1 MSTRLISDR
10 ANHQSLKCVLSA
22 LRSRYDLAVVLTSS
36 PLSFGV
42 SRVPYLLGDRV
53 SLFCPNEMAKLVHG
67 AAVPARD
74 ISLIEWERSTFQ
86 AEVAPLYRERKLTEG
101 VRAAFRQAQCVV
113 AKVEQSQSLVE
124 IVMWCSVFPA
134 LCDGGLLEEHERSAL
149 PELVSWF
156 QGFSQRNAE
165 VISEAFGVLGAQ
177 EEADFLRVRR
187 KFALTPAQ
195 SKPFYV
201 TTPIYYVN
209 ASPHIGHVY
218 STLIADTVARYHRL
232 KGEEVFFCTGTD
244 EHGQKVANAAE
255 AKGLTPY
262 EFTTQVSNSFKK
274 CFTDFGLEWNHFIR
288 TTDKAHEDN
297 VQDMWRKLEA
307 QGDIYLGKYEG
318 WYCVSDEAFLT
329 AQNVTDGF
337 DKEGNA
343 CKVSIESGHPVTWM
357 VEENYKF
364 RLTKF
369 QEPLLKWLKENPQ
382 SIVPDHRRREVI
394 KFVEGGLIDL
404 SVSRRIDQC
413 SWGIPIPGNEK
424 HVIYVW
430 LDALSNY
437 YTAAKL
443 NKDGSVADSYETLNR
458 WPADLHVLGK
468 DILKFHAIYW
478 PAFLLS
484 AGLPLPK
491 KLVAHGWWTKDKQK
505 ISKALGNVF
514 DPVEKANEFG
524 LDALKYFLLRDSTFA
539 DDGDYSDHNMAMRL
553 NSELADTLGN
563 LLLRCV
569 SRKINPKAVWPAPG
583 AFTER
588 DLGVMEAVKELPGTV
603 DHYFLLPDLQ
613 KAMMSVYDILRDL
626 NQYTT
631 ENAPWKLVKEDP
643 ARLDTVLFV
652 MMEALRVCVIMLSP
666 VLVEKSVVMLDLL
679 GVPAASRT
687 GIESFKWGVVPA
699 GTPLGAESNEIVFPK
714 VDAKK
719 YTDAAAAASSAAG
732 KK

>member
-1 MSTRLISDR
+1 
-10 ANHQSLKCVLSA
+10 
-22 LRSRYDLAVVLTSS
+22 
-36 PLSFGV
+36 
-42 SRVPYLLGDRV
+42 
-53 SLFCPNEMAKLVHG
+53 MAKLVHG
-67 AAVPARD
+67 DSVSAGDV
-74 ISLIEWERSTFQ
+74 SLIEWERTTFQ
-86 AEVAPLYRERKLTEG
+86 SQVAPLYRERRLNDS
-101 VRAAFRQAQCVV
+101 VRSAFAQAQTI
-113 AKVEQSQSLVE
+113 ARKLEPSQALVE
-124 IVMWCSVFPA
+124 IVLWCSVFPA
-134 LCDGGLLEEHERSAL
+134 LCDGGLLEDDERAAL
-149 PELVSWF
+149 PDLVAWF
-156 QGFSQRNAE
+156 TGFAQRHAD

-187 KFALTPAQ
+187 KFALTPPQ

-232 KGEEVFFCTGTD
+232 KGEEVFFVTGTD

-255 AKGLTPY
+255 AKGLTPF
-262 EFTTQVSNSFKK
+262 EFTTQVSDSFKQ
-274 CFTDFGLEWNHFIR
+274 CFTDFGMKWDHFIR
-288 TTDKAHEDN
+288 TTDKEHEAV
-297 VQDMWRKLEA
+297 VQEMWRKLEA
-307 QGDIYLGKYEG
+307 KGDIYLGKYEG

-337 DKEGNA
+337 DKEGKP
-343 CKVSIESGHPVTWM
+343 CKVSTESGHPVTWM

-364 RLTKF
+364 RLSKF

-382 SIVPDHRRREVI
+382 SIVPDYRRREVI

-404 SVSRRIDQC
+404 SVSRRVDQC
-413 SWGIPIPGNEK
+413 SWGIPIPGNDK

-437 YTAAKL
+437 FTASRVQKA
-443 NKDGSVADSYETLNR
+443 DGSLADNYEDLGR

-468 DILKFHAIYW
+468 DILKFHAVYW

-514 DPVEKANEFG
+514 DPVEKAHEFG
-524 LDALKYFLLRDSTFA
+524 LDALKFFLLRDSTFA

-583 AFTER
+583 QMTER
-588 DLGVMEAVKELPGTV
+588 DLAVVQAVKELPGTV

-613 KAMMSVYDILRDL
+613 KALMAVYDILRDL

-652 MMEALRVCVIMLSP
+652 MMEALRVCVVMLSP
-666 VLVEKSVVMLDLL
+666 VLVEKHVVMLDLL
-679 GVPAASRT
+679 GVPASART
-687 GIESFKWGVVPA
+687 GIESFKWGAVPP
-699 GTPLGAESNEIVFPK
+699 GTPLGAESSEIVFPK
-714 VDAKK
+714 VDMKK
-719 YTDAAAAASSAAG
+719 YDAAATAAAAAAA